1 MRRRLAFVATV
12 AAALVATASPAMAFQ
27 HDRVSDPVL
36 HAFLDIA
43 SIAIVAAP
51 VWTALL
57 WGAGRS
63 KWLLAALIGLVQ
75 VPVAILAFVP
85 AASHTFKGYGLAIG
99 LAITVSAIAYTRSVA
114 RAEQKAA
121 TQSAGT

>member
-1 MRRRLAFVATV
+1 MTRRLALV
-12 AAALVATASPAMAFQ
+12 AAVAGALIAVASPAAAFQ
-27 HDRVSDPVL
+27 HDRIHNPAL
-36 HAFLDIA
+36 HAFIDVG
-43 SIAIVAAP
+43 SIAIVIAP

-85 AASHTFKGYGLAIG
+85 EVSHFFQGVGLAIG
-99 LAITVSAIAYTRSVA
+99 LAITAAAIVLTRLAA
-114 RAEQKAA
+114 RSEKKATPA
-121 TQSAGT
+121 AA

>member
-1 MRRRLAFVATV
+1 MTRRLVFVTTV
-12 AAALVATASPAMAFQ
+12 AAVLVATASPAMAFQ
-27 HDRVSDPVL
+27 HDRVANPAL

-43 SIAIVAAP
+43 GIAIVAAP

-63 KWLLAALIGLVQ
+63 KWLLAGLIGLVQ
-75 VPVAILAFVP
+75 VPVAILAFAP

-99 LAITVSAIAYTRSVA
+99 LAVTISAIAYTRLAARSDEVA
-114 RAEQKAA
+114 AA
-121 TQSAGT
+121 QPSRT

>member
-1 MRRRLAFVATV
+1 MTRRLALVATV
-12 AAALVATASPAMAFQ
+12 AGAIVAVASPAMAFQ
-27 HDRVSDPVL
+27 HDRIHNPAL
-36 HAFLDIA
+36 HAFLDIG
-43 SIAIVAAP
+43 SIAIVIAP

-85 AASHTFKGYGLAIG
+85 AVAHFFQGVGLAVG
-99 LAITVSAIAYTRSVA
+99 LAITVTAIVCTRLATRS
-114 RAEQKAA
+114 EKKAA
-121 TQSAGT
+121 AAAA

>member
-1 MRRRLAFVATV
+1 MTRRLALV
-12 AAALVATASPAMAFQ
+12 AAVAGALIAVASPAAAFQ
-27 HDRVSDPVL
+27 HDRVHNPAL

-43 SIAIVAAP
+43 SLAIVVAP

-63 KWLLAALIGLVQ
+63 KWLLAAVVGVVQ

-85 AASHTFKGYGLAIG
+85 EASHFFKGVGLAVGLAISVA
-99 LAITVSAIAYTRSVA
+99 AIVYTRRA
-114 RAEQKAA
+114 TRAEQKAA
-121 TQSAGT
+121 AAAAG